1 MSLENQS
8 IHPIVVDRDYYVV
21 RAGRALEVR
30 SQDTHAVLQVL
41 EPPQE
46 WGDDWLWSDCG
57 FDGLRCVPLDCI
69 RFVRNDPN
77 PLVQGEACSEDGGDS
92 RPVITVSRG
101 ESQAHPVPNSKPLRP
116 RPRHVVSKTAEPEGL
131 SGRGAPLAYSGD
143 VARCRS
149 MIQPGVSLT

>member
-1 MSLENQS
+1 VSLENQS
-8 IHPIVVDRDYYVV
+8 IYPIVADRDYYVV

-41 EPPQE
+41 EPPRE

-77 PLVQGEACSEDGGDS
+77 PLVQGEARSADGGMS
-92 RPVITVSRG
+92 RPAATESRR
-101 ESQAHPVPNSKPLRP
+101 ESDAYPVLRSKSLRP
-116 RPRHVVSKTAEPEGL
+116 RLRHVVFKTAKPEGS
-131 SGRGAPLAYSGD
+131 SGRGARLPTAETSLAVD
-143 VARCRS
+143 R
-149 MIQPGVSLT
+149 